1 MELKTIVV
9 TLCLVALAIHST
21 EGGIIK
27 CCVKT
32 RKTIPKPV
40 LMKVHSWYLQD
51 STGPCDIDA
60 LVSDR
65 TFRAEGYIVF
75 LINDLL
81 SAGFA
86 PSKNSATEASGRT
99 TEG

>member
-1 MELKTIVV
+1 MELKTVVV
-9 TLCLVALAIHST
+9 TLCLVALAIDST

-40 LMKVHSWYLQD
+40 LMKVQSWYLQD

-60 LVSDR
+60 LVMYVGAWKKPICADPSM
-65 TFRAEGYIVF
+65 EK
-75 LINDLL
+75 DLNRVQKIQQTML
-81 SAGFA
+81 GKVRRSAA
-86 PSKNSATEASGRT
+86 
-99 TEG
+99 